1 MREIW
6 SNKNN
11 QTIATPEE
19 ETIEEEPGQ
28 SVVQVGGIKMKAIIL
43 SRCSTDEKR
52 QDTEV
57 QLKQLREYCDRQDWE
72 YDEVSYYGSASKG
85 IPEELQQVLDLI
97 TKRVYDVLIV
107 YSMDRFSR
115 LNPSITEKMLNHIT
129 DCKCRFI
136 SIQENLDSDNPM
148 IWYCFKGLWVY
159 FANQYSLNLSK
170 KVKLGMARAKEKG
183 KHIGRPKG
191 SRDKRVRSKKG
202 YYNRKRKLVLN

>member
-1 MREIW
+1 
-6 SNKNN
+6 
-11 QTIATPEE
+11 
-19 ETIEEEPGQ
+19 
-28 SVVQVGGIKMKAIIL
+28 MKAIIL

-57 QLKQLREYCDRQDWE
+57 QLKQLREYCDRQGWE

-97 TKRVYDVLIV
+97 TQRVYDVLIV

-115 LNPSITEKMLNHIT
+115 LKPSVTEKMLNHIT

-170 KVKLGMARAKEKG
+170 KVKLGMQRAKEKG
-183 KHIGRPKG
+183 KNIGRPKG
-191 SRDKRVRSKKG
+191 SKDKKVRSKKG
-202 YYNRKRKLVLN
+202 YYNRRRKLTLN